1 VVADPSMV
9 AVRDRGGGWWQGVSA
24 RAAATA
30 GDRGSHVVR
39 KEDEW
44 TRGKGDAGGRGEG
57 PRTNY
62 L

>member
-1 VVADPSMV
+1 MV